1 MFISK
6 IDNILTPEKLV
17 RVQKIVE
24 TAKFIDGRIS
34 GGTERNKKNLEI
46 APETEKYVEMVNIV
60 ESAVRENTEF
70 NLTAFPRY
78 MTRPIFS
85 RYDVGMYYK
94 SHVDNPV
101 MGFMSMNYDLRPVGD
116 NYVRSDLSM
125 TLFLND
131 PDSYDGG
138 ELTFEGSVETVKV
151 KLKSGSA
158 ILYPTGSRHSV
169 APITRGARYAA
180 IFWIQTMF
188 PVEAHRQAVYDA
200 WRLVNMVGKLA
211 PDSDLFV
218 FAQEN
223 FFNLGRILAQV

>member
-6 IDNILTPEKLV
+6 IGNILTPEKLV

-24 TAKFIDGRIS
+24 TAKFTDGRIS

-94 SHVDNPV
+94 PHVDNPV

-138 ELTFEGSVETVKV
+138 ELTFEGSVETVKL
-151 KLKSGSA
+151 KLKGGSA

-211 PDSDLFV
+211 PDSELFG

>member
-6 IDNILTPEKLV
+6 IDNVLTPEKLV

-34 GGTERNKKNLEI
+34 GGTERNKKNLEM
-46 APETEKYVEMVNIV
+46 APETERYVEMVKIV

-116 NYVRSDLSM
+116 SYVRSDLSM

-138 ELTFEGSVETVKV
+138 ELAFEWSVETVKV
-151 KLKSGSA
+151 KLKGGSA

-169 APITRGARYAA
+169 VPVTRGARYAA
-180 IFWIQTMF
+180 IFWVQTMF
-188 PVEAHRQAVYDA
+188 PVEAHRKAVYDA
-200 WRLVNMVGKLA
+200 RRLMNMIGKQA
-211 PDSDLFV
+211 PDSDLFGL
-218 FAQEN
+218 AQEN
-223 FFNLGRILAQV
+223 YFNLSRIFAQV

>member
-6 IDNILTPEKLV
+6 IDNILTQEKLAT
-17 RVQKIVE
+17 VQKIIK
-24 TAKFIDGRIS
+24 TAKFVDGRIS
-34 GGTERNKKNLEI
+34 GGNEQNKNNLEV
-46 APETEKYVEMVNIV
+46 APETEKYIEMLNIV
-60 ESAVRENTEF
+60 EAAARGNSEF

-85 RYDVGMYYK
+85 RYDVGMYYR

-101 MGFMSMNYDLRPVGD
+101 MGFMSMNHDLRPVGG

-125 TLFLND
+125 TLFLSD

-138 ELTFEGSVETVKV
+138 ELTFEGAVETVKI

-158 ILYPTGSRHSV
+158 ILYPTGARHSV
-169 APITRGARYAA
+169 APVTRGARYAA

-200 WRLVNMVGKLA
+200 RRLADMIEQVT
-211 PDSDLFV
+211 PDSEIIDL
-218 FAQEN
+218 AKEN
-223 FFNLGRILAQV
+223 FFNLGRTLAQV

>member
-6 IDNILTPEKLV
+6 IDNILTPEKLA

-46 APETEKYVEMVNIV
+46 APETERYVEMVNIV

-94 SHVDNPV
+94 PHVDNPV

-138 ELTFEGSVETVKV
+138 ELTFEGSIETVKV

-158 ILYPTGSRHSV
+158 IIYPTGSRHSV

-188 PVEAHRQAVYDA
+188 PIEAHRQAVYDA

-211 PDSDLFV
+211 PDSELFG

-223 FFNLGRILAQV
+223 FFNLGRILARV

>member
-6 IDNILTPEKLV
+6 IDNILPQERLA
-17 RVQKIVE
+17 RVQKTIE
-24 TAKFIDGRIS
+24 TAKFVDGRIS
-34 GGTERNKKNLEI
+34 GGSERNKKNLEVS
-46 APETEKYVEMVNIV
+46 PETEKYIEMLNIV
-60 ESAVRENTEF
+60 ELAVRENLEF
-70 NLTAFPRY
+70 NLTAFPRR

-85 RYDVGMYYK
+85 RYGVGMYYR

-101 MGFMSMNYDLRPVGD
+101 MGFMSMNYDMRPVGE

-138 ELTFEGSVETVKV
+138 ELTFEGSVEPIRV
-151 KLKSGSA
+151 KLKAGSA

-169 APITRGARYAA
+169 APVTRGVRHAA

-200 WRLVNMVGKLA
+200 RRLMNMVENLA
-211 PDSDLFV
+211 PDSELFN
-218 FAQEN
+218 FAQDN
-223 FFNLGRILAQV
+223 FFNLGRILAQL